1 MRKALI
7 VAPPLVSLGVL
18 VSVESAA
25 ARITC
30 EEICTQRAPAGGG
43 YAKCLHAKKV
53 CSNQGPGAPRT
64 IQEQKTTRT
73 K

>member
-7 VAPPLVSLGVL
+7 VAPPLVL